1 MEPKVHAYYSLI
13 YKPIM
18 CTTRG
23 ECRLISIRCQKE
35 CVESKLDGQTDS
47 HRIYS
52 TYLEVVQNF
61 DILKI
66 LLLLIISIC
75 IFLI

>member
-1 MEPKVHAYYSLI
+1 MEPKVHVYYLLI
-13 YKPIM
+13 HKAIM

-23 ECRLISIRCQKE
+23 QRKLISIRCQKE
-35 CVESKLDGQTDS
+35 CVESKLKYTPVG
-47 HRIYS
+47 RA
-52 TYLEVVQNF
+52 NF

-75 IFLI
+75 IFLNLT